1 MFIFSLSETRG
12 KFLKVCMDQPTFCV
26 DFQLFDLVY
35 RVICKQVIV
44 LIHVYNFFFRDHFFD
59 SNERARLTKE
69 EECLYHPQPLNKPAR
84 GEQPIRIQYG
94 YRNAWD
100 QTFQMMFKFSFIM
113 LQSVSCYLQ
122 IWSFTKSQNIKCLI
136 ICQEYQYK
144 KKLIVNT
151 QLQTVNVHKNAD
163 NYNGPMCGDLNK

>member
-1 MFIFSLSETRG
+1 MCINFFSGIIFSILMKGHDKQMRRS
-12 KFLKVCMDQPTFCV
+12 VCTIHNHLISLHVENNLFGSNMGIASMKRNFC
-26 DFQLFDLVY
+26 
-35 RVICKQVIV
+35 
-44 LIHVYNFFFRDHFFD
+44 HH
-59 SNERARLTKE
+59 
-69 EECLYHPQPLNKPAR
+69 
-84 GEQPIRIQYG
+84 
-94 YRNAWD
+94 NAWD

>member
-1 MFIFSLSETRG
+1 M
-12 KFLKVCMDQPTFCV
+12 

-94 YRNAWD
+94 YRINEAKLLPS
-100 QTFQMMFKFSFIM
+100 QRMG
-113 LQSVSCYLQ
+113 LYLP
-122 IWSFTKSQNIKCLI
+122 ND
-136 ICQEYQYK
+136 
-144 KKLIVNT
+144 V
-151 QLQTVNVHKNAD
+151 
-163 NYNGPMCGDLNK
+163 